1 MHLPINFPNLTLQQ
15 SKKYKMAGGNHHTL
29 PSNIDVAAAAL
40 GSVYAANELGKA
52 LNDHDNKDATPHYLK
67 ALVGAAVAVGAYE
80 MARNKTKD
88 GNDPPLGGE
97 SGEPPHHG
105 RHLLEEAVA
114 AYALGKDL
122 LGGRKHDVAHLVAEA
137 LGATG
142 LIKDI
147 RDRRHEALS
156 AGR

>member
-1 MHLPINFPNLTLQQ
+1 LYLPISFPNLNLQQ
-15 SKKYKMAGGNHHTL
+15 SKKYKMPGGNHHTL

-80 MARNKTKD
+80 MARNKTN
-88 GNDPPLGGE
+88 GNGPPLGGE

-105 RHLLEEAVA
+105 RRLLEEAVGA
-114 AYALGKDL
+114 FALGKDL
-122 LGGRKHDVAHLVAEA
+122 LGDRQHHVAHLVAEA